1 MLAEEITNLIDKK
14 GYLLADGATGTNLF
28 DMGLE
33 SGYPPELWN
42 QEKPDLVSNNH
53 KKFIEAGSDIILT
66 NSFGANKY
74 RLALHNSEDKV
85 RDINF
90 EAAQIARR
98 NADSSKKK
106 VLVAGSIG
114 PTGEIL
120 HPIGS
125 LSIED
130 AILAFTDQ
138 AMALKEGGSDLLWI
152 ETMSSSEE
160 MDAAISAAVKTGLP
174 TICSYSF
181 DTHGKSMMGLE
192 PRELAILSDR
202 YSDIVIGYG
211 ANCGI
216 GAAELIG
223 SIMCFSQSSMEND
236 QFIVAKGNCGIPQF
250 RGTEIVY
257 DGTPE
262 MMAQYAIYARSL
274 GAKIIGGCCG
284 TTHLHVKAMRD
295 ALENHTET
303 VNFDLDK
310 VIESLGKMT
319 DGNIQMIK
327 NYLDPNIPEK
337 KVERK
342 RRRRSRS

>member
-1 MLAEEITNLIDKK
+1 
-14 GYLLADGATGTNLF
+14 
-28 DMGLE
+28 
-33 SGYPPELWN
+33 
-42 QEKPDLVSNNH
+42 
-53 KKFIEAGSDIILT
+53 
-66 NSFGANKY
+66 
-74 RLALHNSEDKV
+74 
-85 RDINF
+85 
-90 EAAQIARR
+90 
-98 NADSSKKK
+98 
-106 VLVAGSIG
+106 
-114 PTGEIL
+114 
-120 HPIGS
+120 
-125 LSIED
+125 
-130 AILAFTDQ
+130 
-138 AMALKEGGSDLLWI
+138 
-152 ETMSSSEE
+152 
-160 MDAAISAAVKTGLP
+160 
-174 TICSYSF
+174 
-181 DTHGKSMMGLE
+181 
-192 PRELAILSDR
+192 
-202 YSDIVIGYG
+202 
-211 ANCGI
+211 
-216 GAAELIG
+216 
-223 SIMCFSQSSMEND
+223 MENN

-342 RRRRSRS
+342 RRRRRRS

>member
-1 MLAEEITNLIDKK
+1 
-14 GYLLADGATGTNLF
+14 
-28 DMGLE
+28 
-33 SGYPPELWN
+33 
-42 QEKPDLVSNNH
+42 
-53 KKFIEAGSDIILT
+53 
-66 NSFGANKY
+66 
-74 RLALHNSEDKV
+74 
-85 RDINF
+85 
-90 EAAQIARR
+90 
-98 NADSSKKK
+98 
-106 VLVAGSIG
+106 
-114 PTGEIL
+114 
-120 HPIGS
+120 
-125 LSIED
+125 
-130 AILAFTDQ
+130 
-138 AMALKEGGSDLLWI
+138 
-152 ETMSSSEE
+152 
-160 MDAAISAAVKTGLP
+160 
-174 TICSYSF
+174 
-181 DTHGKSMMGLE
+181 
-192 PRELAILSDR
+192 
-202 YSDIVIGYG
+202 
-211 ANCGI
+211 
-216 GAAELIG
+216 
-223 SIMCFSQSSMEND
+223 MCFSQSSMENN

-342 RRRRSRS
+342 RRRRRRS

>member
-98 NADSSKKK
+98 NADLSKKK

-192 PRELAILSDR
+192 PRELAILSDK
-202 YSDIVIGYG
+202 YCDVVIGYG
-211 ANCGI
+211 A
-216 GAAELIG
+216 
-223 SIMCFSQSSMEND
+223 
-236 QFIVAKGNCGIPQF
+236 
-250 RGTEIVY
+250 Y
-257 DGTPE
+257 
-262 MMAQYAIYARSL
+262 
-274 GAKIIGGCCG
+274 
-284 TTHLHVKAMRD
+284 
-295 ALENHTET
+295 
-303 VNFDLDK
+303 
-310 VIESLGKMT
+310 
-319 DGNIQMIK
+319 
-327 NYLDPNIPEK
+327 
-337 KVERK
+337 
-342 RRRRSRS
+342 